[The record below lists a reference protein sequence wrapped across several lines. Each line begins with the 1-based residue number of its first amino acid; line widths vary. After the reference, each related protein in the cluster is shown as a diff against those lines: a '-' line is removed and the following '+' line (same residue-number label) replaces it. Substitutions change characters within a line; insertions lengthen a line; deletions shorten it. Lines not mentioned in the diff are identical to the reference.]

1 MTCSINYTKP
11 QLNLS
16 PTNNYIINTYTKT
29 SLVPSPPASSLTS
42 FSTLLALDSGKAL
55 DYVLTLY
62 LHPHS
67 YVFPLSSS

>member
-1 MTCSINYTKP
+1 MTHSINYTKP

-42 FSTLLALDSGKAL
+42 FSTLLALDATEAMVEDWEDFLGSHVLDGGKA
-55 DYVLTLY
+55 
-62 LHPHS
+62 
-67 YVFPLSSS
+67 